1 MTRWLKHFLLGI
13 FIGSLG
19 VIVHLSPAGLW
30 LEEKFGLYWLFH
42 LRGAVTAPE
51 NIMVVAIDQPSATRL
66 DLPITPRLWPRNLH
80 AQLIEQLTQS
90 GARIIIFDLIFDT
103 PGMVAAHDE
112 KLASSMRR
120 AGNVVLVERLVYE
133 DTAPLTEAT
142 GQRDNRIVKEG
153 PIQLLPII
161 TDAIKARA
169 PFPLPKTERVNDY
182 WIFKA
187 DAGDIPTIPAV
198 VLQIFALPVYDDFIR
213 LLHTVNPAYT
223 ADLPTGKET
232 LDIEDL
238 ILTLRNLFI
247 DKPEIVQTLQAELNR
262 DVNLDS
268 TKKHII
274 HTLLNLYSGSN
285 TRYLNFYG
293 PPRSVKTIPYHQVLQ
308 HNENAIAKKPSEEWL
323 DFKDKIIFVGFSAAT
338 QPEQDI
344 VRDDYH
350 TVFSNPDGLYISG
363 VEIAATAFA
372 NLLENKPIRPFPLTG
387 SAGILFLLGLGL
399 AIIFMTLPNQTAV
412 MASITLLLF
421 YTGSAYY
428 YFKEAS
434 IWLPLVNPLFLQL
447 PVALFGAII
456 LKYYEAKR
464 ERQQLKE
471 AFGYFL
477 PERVVNDIARNAGVM
492 EFNNQLVYGACLATD
507 AEKYTALAEKLKPRQ
522 LGQLMNEYYAV
533 LFEPVR
539 QHNGTVSDVVG
550 DAMLAIWAKTSANA
564 DLRREACQACLDI
577 AAAIENFNRSGNQP
591 ELPTR
596 MGLHFGEMLLGNIG
610 ALHHYEY
617 RAVGDIVNTTN
628 RIQGVNKYL
637 GTRLLVSNEVVIGL
651 DEFLTRPLG
660 DFLLI
665 GKSSPINLSEL
676 IARKQSASQQQ
687 LWLCDVFTLALHA
700 YKNQLWIEACNGF
713 SEILDTI
720 PNDGPAQYF
729 LKLCQQNKLVPFSN
743 SWNPTIHIE
752 NK

>member
-1 MTRWLKHFLLGI
+1 MTRWLKHLLLGV
-13 FIGSLG
+13 FIGLLG

-42 LRGAVTAPE
+42 LRGAMTAPD
-51 NIMVVAIDQPSATRL
+51 NVMVVAIDQPSAAQL
-66 DLPITPRLWPRNLH
+66 GLPMTPRLWPRDLH

-90 GARIIIFDLIFDT
+90 GARIIVFDLIFDT
-103 PGMVAAHDE
+103 PGMEAAHDVR
-112 KLASSMRR
+112 LASSMRT

-133 DTAPLTEAT
+133 DTALHTDAT
-142 GQRDNRIVKEG
+142 GQRNNRIIKEG

-161 TDAIKARA
+161 ADAIKARA

-198 VLQIFALPVYDDFIR
+198 VLQTYALPVYDDFIR

-223 ADLPTGKET
+223 ADLPTGEEA

-238 ILTLRNLFI
+238 IFTLRSLFI
-247 DKPEIVQTLQAELNR
+247 KQPQIVQNLQTELNR
-262 DVNLDS
+262 DVSLDS

-274 HTLLNLYSGSN
+274 QALLNLYSGSD

-308 HNENAIAKKPSEEWL
+308 RNENAITEKQSEEWP
-323 DFKDKIIFVGFSAAT
+323 DFKDKIVFVGFSAAT

-350 TVFSNPDGLYISG
+350 TVFSNSDGLYISG

-372 NLLENKPIRPFPLTG
+372 NLLENKPIRSFPLTG
-387 SAGILFLLGLGL
+387 SAGVLFLLGLGL
-399 AIIFMTLPNQTAV
+399 GIIFMILPNQTAAI
-412 MASITLLLF
+412 ASIILLFF
-421 YTGSAYY
+421 YTGSTYY
-428 YFKEAS
+428 YFKETS

-447 PVALFGAII
+447 PVALFGAVI
-456 LKYYEAKR
+456 LKYYEAKH

-477 PERVVNDIARNAGVM
+477 PERVVNDIAKNAGVM
-492 EFNNQLVYGACLATD
+492 AFNNQLVYGACLATD
-507 AEKYTALAEKLKPRQ
+507 AEKYTALAEKLEPRQ

-550 DAMLAIWAKTSANA
+550 DAMLAIWAKTSATA
-564 DLRREACQACLDI
+564 DLRKEACQACLDI
-577 AAAIENFNRSGNQP
+577 AEAVERFNRTGNQP

-610 ALHHYEY
+610 ALQHYEY

-637 GTRLLVSNEVVIGL
+637 GTRLLVSSEVVIGL
-651 DEFLTRPLG
+651 NEFLIRPLG
-660 DFLLI
+660 DFLLV
-665 GKSSPINLSEL
+665 GKSSPVSLSEL
-676 IARKQSASQQQ
+676 VARKQSASQQQ
-687 LWLCDVFTLALHA
+687 LWLCNVFARALHA
-700 YKNQLWIEACNGF
+700 YKNQQWIEACNGF
-713 SEILDTI
+713 SEILNII
-720 PNDGPAQYF
+720 PEDGPAHYF
-729 LKLCQQNKLVPFSN
+729 LKICQQNKLFPPSD
-743 SWNPTIHIE
+743 SWDPTIRIE